1 MFQRAIVALF
11 LSFAFVILAGCS
23 SQTNPATPS
32 ENGLSGQPLVGVSDR
47 FPDGSPAA
55 GMGALGIFN
64 LFVNSDEISA
74 ELTPLRQSAL
84 TDVLEVVDIT
94 NFLQMAPCSDC
105 AKIDSISLDADGNFV
120 VSIGIKH
127 PFPAGDLLKPISGKN
142 RGDLHVFNVEGTVV
156 SNTTGITFVG
166 LGETT
171 AGFTLVNADGYTPYL
186 DTVLDDIYPTD
197 ATVHP
202 YILHFDDYTA
212 GNFDA
217 SNLMGFESVTNP
229 PPSGNLVM
237 AMGCDYDYQDYVFD
251 IDGTFDF
258 IYAVGCTYAVSS
270 ASKNERFTPEYRV
283 PQHNKKAASEV
294 SVEIIANNLAEG
306 DIASTA
312 DVEIHVVDVNHGVAV
327 GSNLDEMFA
336 DSSVGSIT
344 IEVPGVET
352 GLVIV
357 DISSPTGT
365 GHDPSD
371 PLVYAATIT
380 NTASGVEGTYT
391 GLVKVVDSYSPG
403 LNESPLLNGMDGI
416 KRVGP
421 IENPLTGLFDI
432 SEFAT
437 YALFEMP
444 VVIVNEDPVADLIPI
459 DEEVALGGTIVW
471 DATASSDPDG
481 TIVQYEWDYDIADGL
496 EENFIADA
504 TTMTPICTKE
514 SDAYDTLGTFYA
526 AVRVIDNLDATDIA
540 VVSFEVVEQI
550 FPIWPTTQSDIGNTG
565 CVGLYGPSNPLGAPD
580 WSNDVCVWNSLQIFL
595 NEDMAFV
602 STVGSGSTNGYT
614 AAVNLSDGSLAWTQ
628 AFSSDGNT
636 YLACKGL
643 SADGSVVF
651 CAQSNNGTLYGL
663 DASDGSEIWN
673 TPGSIKCD
681 ANLTL
686 DLDGNFI
693 VPASDGIRSMD
704 PQTGAINWTA
714 PIGNA
719 YYCTPAVG
727 ADGTIYAYSSFYNCP
742 LHALDPSTG
751 ADNWSSFPNIGSCH
765 NGITVHPDSGNI
777 IIHTRDELR
786 CYQDNGSSGT
796 QLWNQTYPYPWYGST
811 AVGANGDIYLIDYSG
826 TLRRINP
833 STGVTIDSYSAGG
846 NGYGA
851 RPAIGE
857 DGLVYIGFKGSIQVF
872 NPDCSFASS
881 YSCGLGYVK
890 GPAIGQDGT
899 LYAFNK
905 DGVYAWR
912 D

>member
-1 MFQRAIVALF
+1 
-11 LSFAFVILAGCS
+11 
-23 SQTNPATPS
+23 
-32 ENGLSGQPLVGVSDR
+32 
-47 FPDGSPAA
+47 
-55 GMGALGIFN
+55 
-64 LFVNSDEISA
+64 
-74 ELTPLRQSAL
+74 
-84 TDVLEVVDIT
+84 
-94 NFLQMAPCSDC
+94 
-105 AKIDSISLDADGNFV
+105 
-120 VSIGIKH
+120 
-127 PFPAGDLLKPISGKN
+127 
-142 RGDLHVFNVEGTVV
+142 VFNVEGTVV

-212 GNFDA
+212 GNFDS
-217 SNLMGFESVTNP
+217 SNPMGFESVTNP

-237 AMGCDYDYQDYVFD
+237 AMGCDYDYQDYVFS
-251 IDGTFDF
+251 IDGAFDL

-270 ASKNERFTPEYRV
+270 ASKNERFTPEYRI

-312 DVEIHVVDVNHGVAV
+312 DVEIHVVDISHGVAV
-327 GSNLDEMFA
+327 GENLDEMFA
-336 DSSVGSIT
+336 DSSVDGIT

-352 GLVIV
+352 GPIIV

-371 PLVYAATIT
+371 PLVFAATIT
-380 NTASGVEGTYT
+380 NTASGVQGTYT
-391 GLVKVVDSYSPG
+391 GLVKVIDSYSTG
-403 LNESPLLNGMDGI
+403 LNELPLLNGMDGI
-416 KRVGP
+416 ERVGP

-437 YALFEMP
+437 YALFEIP
-444 VVIVNEDPVADLIPI
+444 VVIVNEDPVADLSPV
-459 DEEVALGGTIVW
+459 DEEIAQGNTIEW
-471 DATASSDPDG
+471 DATASYDTDG
-481 TIVQYEWDYDIADGL
+481 TIDLYEFDFDLTDGDPLLFSSDAD
-496 EENFIADA
+496 
-504 TTMTPICTKE
+504 CTDGVME
-514 SDAYDTLGTFYA
+514 SDAYNDLGSFYA
-526 AVRVIDNLDATDIA
+526 AVQVTDNLGATDIA
-540 VVSFEVVEQI
+540 VVSFDVIEQL
-550 FPIWPTTQSDIGNTG
+550 FPIWPTTQGDIGNTG
-565 CVGLYGPSNPLGAPD
+565 CIGLNGPSNPLGAPD
-580 WSNDVCVWNSLQIFL
+580 WSNDVCVWNALQIFL

-602 STVGSGSTNGYT
+602 STVGTGSTNGYT
-614 AAVNLSDGSLAWTQ
+614 AAVNLSDGSLAWTK
-628 AFSSDGNT
+628 AYSTSANT

-643 SADGSVVF
+643 SADGSIVF
-651 CAQSNNGTLYGL
+651 CAQSSDGTLYGL
-663 DASDGSEIWN
+663 DASDGSDIWS
-673 TPGSIKCD
+673 TSGSIKCD

-693 VPASDGIRSMD
+693 VPASDGIRSMN

-727 ADGTIYAYSSFYNCP
+727 ADGTIYAYSSFYDCP
-742 LHALDPSTG
+742 LHAFNPTTG

-796 QLWNQTYPYPWYGST
+796 QLWQQIYPYPWYGST

-846 NGYGA
+846 SGYGA

-857 DGLVYIGFKGSIQVF
+857 DGLVYIGFYGYLRAF
-872 NPDCSFASS
+872 NPDCTPASS
-881 YSCGLGYVK
+881 SSYCSNAYVK

-899 LYAFNK
+899 IYAFNYT
-905 DGVYAWR
+905 GVRAWR